1 MSELPPVWRFMRSR
15 SGRGFMLHLCLCAVL
30 SVTVACGFYY
40 FSLDWFKEHKS
51 REKIIALQLVDAF
64 VTNYS
69 AVRSQ
74 FGKDAPVPASFRA
87 HAIEAFNKQNGDNS
101 DFRLASVGRPGR
113 EILTPPTDA
122 QMARTIEAFAAT
134 PNPKPVS
141 ELLDVNGERMF
152 RTAYPTLAREQS
164 CVSCHNALQPDKA
177 QWHLNDV
184 MGAFVIDV
192 PISPFLHSVMWQ
204 SAGIGVGLFLAL
216 ALAGLTISLM
226 HFRQLEALDASA
238 AKLGRTQ
245 NFLDSIIENMPVSV
259 AVKDARDRCDVLIN
273 RTAEAIFGIARGDL
287 IGKPARDPSS
297 KEPVNDLFP
306 LADEALRTGEL
317 QTIDENVVHTH
328 HNGNRVLTTRN
339 LSIPD
344 ETGERRYLLSL
355 SEDITE
361 RKQAEAR
368 IQHLANHDALT
379 DLPNRAA
386 FVEHLTGR
394 IDAART
400 EKESFAVLSIDLDGF
415 KEVNDMFGHAA
426 GDDALRELSR
436 QLRMLAGE
444 AYLARLG
451 GDEFSLVTPNGD
463 HPALAEVLAEGLHA
477 AAAIDM
483 ELNGQHSH
491 IGLSVGIAIF
501 PADGSDATTL
511 LNNADAAL
519 TRAKAAGRGKTRFFE
534 IEMDNRLRERRAI
547 QHELSTAIA
556 RSELRLHYQPQT
568 KIDGEVIGFEAL
580 VRWQNPQHGM
590 VSPATFIPVAEESG
604 LIMQIGEWV
613 LHEAC
618 REAACWSHPL
628 QIAVNLSPIQFRHGD
643 LAGLVHSVLLETGLA
658 PTRLELEIT
667 EGVLVEDFARGLSIL
682 RRLKMLGVRIA
693 MDDFGTGYSSLSYLQ
708 AFPFDKIKIDKS
720 FISNVK
726 SNPQSAAIVRA
737 VIGLAH
743 GLNLPVLA
751 EGVETKAQLDFLAAE
766 SCDEV
771 QGYLMGRPQP
781 IVEYSKLVGRSDTP
795 AANLRS
801 A

>member
-15 SGRGFMLHLCLCAVL
+15 SGRGFLLHLSLCAAL
-30 SVTVACGFYY
+30 SVAVGYGFYH
-40 FSLDWFKEHKS
+40 FSLNWFKEHKS
-51 REKIIALQLVDAF
+51 NEKNIALQLVDAF

-69 AVRSQ
+69 AIQSQ
-74 FGKDAPVPASFRA
+74 FGPGAPVPASFRA

-101 DFRLASVGRPGR
+101 EFRLAWVGRPGR
-113 EILTPPTDA
+113 EILTPPSDV

-134 PNPKPVS
+134 TNPKPES
-141 ELLDVNGERMF
+141 ELLEVNGERVF
-152 RTAYPTLAREQS
+152 RTVYPTAAREQS

-177 QWHLNDV
+177 QWHLNDL

-192 PISPFLHSVMWQ
+192 PISPFLRTVMWQ
-204 SAGIGVGLFLAL
+204 STGIGLALFLAL

-245 NFLDSIIENMPVSV
+245 NFLDNIIENMPVSV
-259 AVKDARDRCDVLIN
+259 AVKDARDRCYVLIN

-287 IGKPARDPSS
+287 IGRHTHDPSN
-297 KEPVNDLFP
+297 KETANDLFP
-306 LADEALRTGEL
+306 LAAEALRTREL
-317 QTIDENVVHTH
+317 QTIDEHVVHTH
-328 HNGNRVLTTRN
+328 HNGTRILTTRN

-344 ETGERRYLLSL
+344 ETGEQRYLLSL

-477 AAAIDM
+477 AAAIDL
-483 ELNGQHSH
+483 ELNGQHLH

-501 PADGSDATTL
+501 PADAPDATTL

-547 QHELSTAIA
+547 QHELASAVE
-556 RSELRLHYQPQT
+556 RSELRLYYQPQA

-580 VRWQNPQHGM
+580 VRWQNPQRGM
-590 VSPATFIPVAEESG
+590 VSPGTFIPVAEESG
-604 LIMQIGEWV
+604 LITQIGEWV

-618 REAACWSHPL
+618 REAASWPRPL
-628 QIAVNLSPIQFRHGD
+628 QVAVNLSPIQFRHGD
-643 LAGLVHSVLLETGLA
+643 LAGLVHSVLLETGLS

-667 EGVLVEDFARGLSIL
+667 EGVLVEDFDRGVSIL
-682 RRLKMLGVRIA
+682 RRLKALGVRIA
-693 MDDFGTGYSSLSYLQ
+693 MDDFGTGYSSLSYMQ
-708 AFPFDKIKIDKS
+708 AFPFDKIKIDQS
-720 FISNVK
+720 FISKGK

-751 EGVETKAQLDFLAAE
+751 EGVETRPQLDFLAGE

-771 QGYLMGRPQP
+771 QGYLLGRPQP
-781 IVEYSKLVGRSDTP
+781 IAEYFDLIGRDGTAPAKL
-795 AANLRS
+795 LR